1 LGIFPPLQFLGQ
13 VGPIRPAGDIDF
25 LATVAAA
32 VAAFYPVPNTE
43 KKIVSTEF
51 GSVIGSQLAYTVTQV
66 ITAGL
71 LL

>member
-51 GSVIGSQLAYTVTQV
+51 GVSGSQLAYTVTQV